1 MSASEETDPRV
12 SQASGMVSVQA
23 ECSVADA
30 LELMRARARATD
42 ETLLEIANAVVERRT
57 RFAPP

>member
-1 MSASEETDPRV
+1 MPASEETDPRV

-23 ECSVADA
+23 GCTVAEA
-30 LELMRARARATD
+30 LELMRARAQATD
-42 ETLLEIANAVVERRT
+42 QTLLEVASAVVERRT